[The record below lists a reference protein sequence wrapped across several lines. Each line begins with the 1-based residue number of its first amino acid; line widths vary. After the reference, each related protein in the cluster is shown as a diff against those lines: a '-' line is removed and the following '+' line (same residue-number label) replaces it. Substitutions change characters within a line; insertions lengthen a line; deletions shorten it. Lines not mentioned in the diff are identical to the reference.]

1 MFTRTLSAAY
11 ARPNPAIAA
20 QINAYLVNG
29 DSGFHAFER
38 EPRFSKGSHVCVA
51 DPDAVDHT
59 RLPGYLRN
67 KRGTVDCVYPGAF
80 SYFVSTGPDGIGQAM
95 PVYRV
100 AFDAADIWGEETAS
114 GAGQQ

>member
-1 MFTRTLSAAY
+1 
-11 ARPNPAIAA
+11 
-20 QINAYLVNG
+20 
-29 DSGFHAFER
+29 
-38 EPRFSKGSHVCVA
+38 VA

-67 KRGTVDCVYPGAF
+67 KRGTVDLVYPGAF

-100 AFDAADIWGEETAS
+100 AFNAADIWGEEKSEPNTTVYADLFD
-114 GAGQQ
+114 AYLLAPN